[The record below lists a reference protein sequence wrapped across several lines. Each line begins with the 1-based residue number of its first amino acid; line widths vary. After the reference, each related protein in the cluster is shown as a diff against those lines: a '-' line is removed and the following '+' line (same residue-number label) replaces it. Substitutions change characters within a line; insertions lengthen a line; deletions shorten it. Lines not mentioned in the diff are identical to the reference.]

1 MDEEIWKPVVIEKNG
16 VFYDFTGEYEVSNLG
31 RVRSVNY
38 ARRGYKKVLKTFTQQ
53 DGYLR
58 VNLKHWTFYVHRIV
72 AFAFLE
78 NPCPGEYMQVNHKD
92 EDKQNNCADNLEWCN
107 ATYNTNYGNAQKKKI
122 ESFKLN
128 YYKK

>member
-31 RVRSVNY
+31 RVRSINY

-58 VNLKHWTFYVHRIV
+58 DHLKHWTFYVHRIV
-72 AFAFLE
+72 PFAFLE
-78 NPCPGEYMQVNHKD
+78 NPFPGLYTQVNHKD
-92 EDKQNNCADNLEWCN
+92 EDKQNNCADNLEWCD
-107 ATYNTNYGNAQKKKI
+107 AAYNTNYGNAQKKKI

-128 YYKK
+128 YYKN